1 MSLSIPIIN
10 SLIVEKITRLE
21 NKLERSDEYYKGII
35 LNLTKQINLLIDNQ
49 QQLKNVTNNTMN
61 EINIL
66 KNDLKHN
73 ENSIFVNVPQ
83 NYPPPP
89 NLSIQ
94 EPKLT
99 NINSNNLNIKNHVNP
114 IKSQNSWKTVKRKKN
129 TF

>member
-114 IKSQNSWKTVKRKKN
+114 IKSQNSWQTVKRKKN

>member
-49 QQLKNVTNNTMN
+49 QQLKNVTNNTMT

-99 NINSNNLNIKNHVNP
+99 DINSNNLNIKHHVNP
-114 IKSQNSWKTVKRKKN
+114 IKSHNSWQTVKRKKN

>member
-1 MSLSIPIIN
+1 
-10 SLIVEKITRLE
+10 
-21 NKLERSDEYYKGII
+21 
-35 LNLTKQINLLIDNQ
+35 
-49 QQLKNVTNNTMN
+49 MN